1 MSAHV
6 SGSQQ
11 IGWEVSSFQWS
22 LVAGASALWGQQ
34 FCRPSSTKSQ
44 GKSTAKKK
52 PGRGDSR
59 SLPGTVMDDSAEA
72 KFSRELENRSGNCKF
87 ASHLNGGRVSLSKK
101 LIGGR
106 FEGKA
111 YALGRD

>member
-1 MSAHV
+1 MCRVRSKSVGRFPHS
-6 SGSQQ
+6 SGHWSQ
-11 IGWEVSSFQWS
+11 E
-22 LVAGASALWGQQ
+22 LPRYGASNFAG
-34 FCRPSSTKSQ
+34 PSSTKSQ

>member
-72 KFSRELENRSGNCKF
+72 KFSRELESIRQLQIRESF
-87 ASHLNGGRVSLSKK
+87 ERRAYVAFKK
-101 LIGGR
+101 IDWR
-106 FEGKA
+106 PV
-111 YALGRD
+111 